1 MPLTIK
7 DIQRAKVFIDLA
19 AHVQRYHDFRP
30 QEHLTDDDLVQM
42 AATAGNLRELQRL
55 LAECRELS
63 VEVCAAK
70 LD

>member
-1 MPLTIK
+1 MPLTIQ

-19 AHVQRYHDFRP
+19 THVQRYHDFRP
-30 QEHLTDDDLVQM
+30 QEHLADDDLVQM
-42 AATAGNLRELQRL
+42 VATVGNLRELQRL

-63 VEVCAAK
+63 AEVSAAK